1 MCEQFI
7 RKYVILDKR
16 INEVV
21 VMNRKMRRE
30 IRKDKDL
37 VKELYLII
45 KKYLPDLFNKFQ
57 ELTDTRHKSYITY
70 EMKTI
75 CVTRLFRL
83 LCGLTTMTDISSDT
97 FNSDNC
103 IKNLSKICG
112 QELKELPYWETIQ
125 DVFIDMNTEEL
136 RNIQKYIVKTLIRS
150 KMFDRYRFN
159 NCFQLLFD
167 GTGLTNHDYN
177 LNQNCLSRKS
187 KDGKISYY
195 KYVLECKLVV
205 GNIIISLDSEF
216 IENQEM
222 LTDKQKQDCETNAF
236 KRMIKRI
243 KRNYPKYKFIITG
256 DGLYA
261 TTPIIKLC
269 NKYNWYYIFNLK
281 PNKLKEINE
290 SFEDNINYENETIH
304 DNYYLSTN
312 INYKDITLSA
322 FKYIETKN
330 KKTTTFRYIS
340 NLDIK
345 DSNIKEIVSIGRKR
359 WKIENEGFYTQ
370 KHRTFNI
377 SHLNSRN
384 DTAMKNHYF
393 FVQFAHTIR
402 QLLEQGNILTKSLKL
417 KIKEVSQFLLNTL
430 TSSTSD
436 LNNLETNFQ
445 LRFDD

>member
-1 MCEQFI
+1 
-7 RKYVILDKR
+7 
-16 INEVV
+16 
-21 VMNRKMRRE
+21 MNRKERRKL
-30 IRKDKDL
+30 RKDKDL
-37 VKELYLII
+37 IKELYSII
-45 KKYLPDLFNKFQ
+45 VKYLPKLLDMFEN
-57 ELTDTRHKSYITY
+57 LTDVRNKSYVTY
-70 EMKTI
+70 KMKTI
-75 CVTRLFRL
+75 CVTRLFGL
-83 LCGLTTMTDISSDT
+83 LCGLTTMTDISND

-112 QELKELPYWETIQ
+112 QNLEEIPYWETIQ
-125 DVFIDMNTEEL
+125 DVFINMNTNEL

-150 KMFDRYRFN
+150 KMFDKYRFN
-159 NCFQLLFD
+159 GSFQLLFD
-167 GTGLTNHDYN
+167 GTGLSSHNYN
-177 LNQNCLSRKS
+177 LNNNCLERKH

-216 IENQEM
+216 IENEKM

-243 KRNYPKYKFIITG
+243 KKNYPKYKFIITG

-269 NKYNWYYIFNLK
+269 KKYKWNYIFNLK
-281 PNKLKEINE
+281 PDRLKEINE
-290 SFEDNINYENETIH
+290 TFEDNINYQNETNH
-304 DNYYLSTN
+304 QNYYLSTD
-312 INYKDITLSA
+312 IKYKGISLSA
-322 FKYIETKN
+322 FKYIETKK
-330 KKTTTFRYIS
+330 KKTTIFRYIS
-340 NLDIK
+340 DLEIK
-345 DSNIKEIVSIGRKR
+345 DSNIKEIVSMGRKR

-393 FVQFAHTIR
+393 FIQFAHTIR
-402 QLLEQGNILTKSLKL
+402 QLLEQGNLLTKSLKL
-417 KIKEVSQFLLNTL
+417 KIKEVSHLLLDTL
-430 TSSTSD
+430 TSKTSD
-436 LNNLETNFQ
+436 LNHLENKFQ